1 MIRPPTLIHL
11 SPHAPETKLSLS
23 RTHLTVLVRIDERL
37 HLLKEQY
44 NLTEEEAASL
54 LPSGGL
60 DIEAADVMSE
70 NVVGTTT
77 IPLAIIPGLIMNGQE
92 YSVPVATE
100 QKTIIPMIRNGIEFS
115 SQSGGFNAENT
126 GSTMIGQIQ
135 VLDIPDMSKG
145 KEQILLHKDE
155 IIAEANKLS
164 SRRKAIDVQVR
175 SLETEIGS
183 TLIVEI
189 YVDVQDS
196 MGANIVDE
204 MVETVSPRIARLSG
218 GRVNV
223 RVLSNLATERLVHVD
238 VSIDA
243 HVMGG
248 DEIVDSFV
256 AASCFA
262 EADPYRATTHNKG
275 IMNGVSSVLLA
286 LGNDT
291 RAVEAGAH
299 AYAALSGRYRPLS
312 YWRRA
317 GEKLVGELVL
327 PMAVGIV
334 GGAVSVHPTA
344 RVALKILGVHK
355 GVELGEVVAAVG
367 LASNLGALYTLV
379 TDGITSI

>member
-1 MIRPPTLIHL
+1 M
-11 SPHAPETKLSLS
+11 
-23 RTHLTVLVRIDERL
+23 VRINERL
-37 HLLKEQY
+37 NLLKEQY

-60 DIEAADVMSE
+60 DREAADLMIE
-70 NVVGTTT
+70 NVVSTAR
-77 IPLAIIPGLIMNGQE
+77 IPLAIIPGLIMNNHE
-92 YSVPVATE
+92 YSIPVATE
-100 QKTIIPMIRNGIEFS
+100 QRTIIPMIRKGIKFS
-115 SQSGGFNAENT
+115 SQSGGFIAENT
-126 GSTMIGQIQ
+126 GSILIGQIQ
-135 VLDIPDMSKG
+135 VLDVPDMKRG
-145 KEQILLHKDE
+145 REQILLHKDE

-164 SRRKAIDVQVR
+164 SRRKAIDVKVR
-175 SLETEIGS
+175 FLETEVGS
-183 TLIVEI
+183 TLIVEL

-196 MGANIVDE
+196 MGANIVNE
-204 MVETVSPRIARLSG
+204 MVETVSPIIARYSG

-223 RVLSNLATERLVHVD
+223 RVLSNLATERLVHVN

-286 LGNDT
+286 LSNDT

-299 AYAALSGRYRPLS
+299 AYAALSGRYSPLS
-312 YWRRA
+312 YWRKD

-344 RVALKILGVHK
+344 KVALKILGVK
-355 GVELGEVVAAVG
+355 SATELGEVVASVG
-367 LASNLGALYTLV
+367 LASNLGALHVLV
-379 TDGITSI
+379 TDGIQSIQG

>member
-1 MIRPPTLIHL
+1 MRPPTLIHL
-11 SPHAPETKLSLS
+11 SPRAPETKLSLS

-70 NVVGTTT
+70 NVIGTAR

-164 SRRKAIDVQVR
+164 SRRKTIDVQVR
-175 SLETEIGS
+175 SLGTEIGS

-344 RVALKILGVHK
+344 KVALKILGVHK
-355 GVELGEVVAAVG
+355 AVELGEVVAAVG